1 MEENKTEWAWWAGS
15 NEEFFTDGP
24 FATREDAIAEY
35 KSSWMPEE
43 GFHIVEAVAGRVWF
57 SAGRLIVRQ
66 YEDDDDLWGI
76 DGPSPDRLG
85 EHEAADKELQ
95 ELLDKWVEKYSDTFV
110 QPTMFRGQR
119 NAEFIP
125 PTTTHPHD
133 GLAKGENK

>member
-66 YEDDDDLWGI
+66 YEDDDDLWG
-76 DGPSPDRLG
+76 
-85 EHEAADKELQ
+85 
-95 ELLDKWVEKYSDTFV
+95 V
-110 QPTMFRGQR
+110 
-119 NAEFIP
+119 
-125 PTTTHPHD
+125 
-133 GLAKGENK
+133 